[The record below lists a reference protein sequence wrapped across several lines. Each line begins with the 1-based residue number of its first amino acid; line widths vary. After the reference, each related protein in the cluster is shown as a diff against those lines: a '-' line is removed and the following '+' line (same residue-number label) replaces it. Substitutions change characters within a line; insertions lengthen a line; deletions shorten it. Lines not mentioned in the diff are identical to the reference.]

1 MATNTTRW
9 SLVVPTEVDRSVREF
24 LAVDG
29 REKKGELSRFVTEAV
44 NRQVPQEAMRSARER
59 NNDLNA
65 DEVEALVEESL
76 DWARAQMRQA

>member
-9 SLVVPTEVDRSVREF
+9 SLVVPAEVDRSVREL

-44 NRQVPQEAMRSARER
+44 NRQVLQAAMRSARER
-59 NNDLNA
+59 NNDLNT

-76 DWARAQMRQA
+76 EWARAQMRQA